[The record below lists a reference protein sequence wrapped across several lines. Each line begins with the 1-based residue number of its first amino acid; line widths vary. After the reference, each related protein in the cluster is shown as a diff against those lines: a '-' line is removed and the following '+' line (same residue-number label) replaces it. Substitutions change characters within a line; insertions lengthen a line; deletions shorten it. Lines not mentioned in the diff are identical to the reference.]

1 MRKFYSFVLILT
13 AALCSFSNSAWG
25 ETLTTSGGS
34 TSTYLPFYG
43 TWADAN
49 QHNQFVIPA
58 SELEDMQG
66 STISAL
72 KMYAKTSTAGCAPTI
87 TVSLANVPSSTDLYS
102 GFYSGTITQVWKGT
116 FSLNSSKEW
125 VLSSITPFDYED
137 GNLLVDIVTVTDG
150 SYNSSLNFEGFNVP
164 NGGRYSYNSTNTY
177 NSYVPKMTFTYEVA
191 AATCPKPT
199 LTIDDKDDESATFSW
214 TAGGSEMQWQYLCLP
229 AATTLNDSHWASST
243 LTSSTSA
250 TIDGLSS
257 STNYNFYLR
266 AYCDASDQSK
276 PVVNAF
282 QTDCGYISTLP
293 WNSDEAYASASMSS
307 MPTCWTELHTTGYD
321 APYVVNTTSGVRFYG
336 NNNKTNNT
344 RRSVIILPKF
354 TTDIKNL
361 KVKITYSTTSNDAGY
376 PGFQIGY
383 IKANEISDASKFH
396 ALTSTASPYRTT
408 GTSTYITS
416 AFVAL
421 SGAESGSH
429 IAICFT
435 NSTTASTSTVTSR
448 YGYIKKIEVEST
460 QDCGKPATPTYEDL
474 TGNSVTVNWMANAG
488 VDDYKYINV
497 DRTAN
502 PGYVLDWENDAI
514 PVTGT
519 SVDLSELVDGH
530 NYEFYVMCACGTVAS
545 NACTYQPLSCPNV
558 TGVTLSNKVYN
569 GVTVNWTT
577 SVSTNCDVRYKAGSG
592 AWNSPGT
599 NISGTS
605 KAITGLSVGTTYTF
619 EVKPSCSAD
628 AWVAAGET
636 YTPSCPIPGALTLSG
651 QKYNGVTV
659 SWSAITG
666 ISTYNLRYRK
676 GSDSWTEV
684 NDIAALTY
692 TIASG
697 LVTNQEYTIQL
708 QTECEGSWAS
718 TTYTPIAAAP
728 TVVGANSITE
738 TSISA
743 VCTDMSSSGATSHQ
757 YILVARNATE
767 DWSSAKALT
776 ASGTSVTG
784 LTLGTDYDLYARA
797 VYPGGIYS
805 TGTKKQFTTAV
816 NKPTGLTRGTLTS
829 TSVQFSWTA
838 GGGATQYQYLCL
850 PSGIT
855 PNETHWSSSTLTSLT
870 SVTVEGLSP
879 NTSYIFHVRAYFNG
893 KVSTRVYSAAFTT
906 LCGTES
912 IGWSETFGAIS
923 ATQPSCWVISKWGTS
938 ANYWTT
944 AGDYAHSGVALKY
957 NAKTL
962 NSSDVISP
970 SIYISEKCTLCFY
983 VRNSVGSG
991 SAKVEC
997 QVYINDGTTDTEIT
1011 NLTTNVSGTASGVN
1025 TRHTTATAKYYDLS
1039 SFVGKT
1045 ITIRFKGNG
1054 YDSGTTSYLWID
1066 DVSVSYKPIT
1076 IPTSLVAVPTT
1087 DGAVVSWSHDEDG
1100 PFDLQYREYKS
1111 SAPYNEWISIN
1122 GIAAKTRTLTGLTS
1136 GTKYDVRVRANCSA
1150 HRVSEW
1156 VATTFTPQCAAPSS
1170 IELTAVTNSSA
1181 SLSWTSNAQSLR
1193 YKADGEGE
1201 WRTSVTPATATTHDL
1216 TGLSGNTTYHVQVQA
1231 ECAPD
1236 ASSNWSSTFDF
1247 TTKCDAITITK
1258 LEPYEAD
1265 FSGLSGV
1272 MPDCWEKSETTYPYV
1287 SSNALTFNGNT
1298 AGQIAILPNFTNAVD
1313 ELTVKFSYSS
1323 TYAKI
1328 AVGYINT
1335 SDEFVAIETFN
1346 ATNDGSEATTEVSVP
1361 LDGATSAKNIA
1372 LAFADISSSYATGYV
1387 KNVSVEL
1394 TPACRVP
1401 ASLSSASSITTNG
1414 ATFTWTASGFDE
1426 SYWQYICV
1434 PTGETPDWSE
1444 ATKVN
1449 VRTATL
1455 TGLDSETTYDFYVRS
1470 WCDEEEQSEAL
1481 SATFT
1486 TLCGIK
1492 QLDYHIPTISAGNIP
1507 ACWSSTRWSS
1517 SSGNWYTFEIS
1528 SGVYGLRYYANG
1540 TGALAAEIVSP
1551 TIELA
1556 YESVLKFRY
1565 TNYNSGRTVPAS
1577 VIISNGTTTRTVN
1590 LSNTASA
1597 DFVSTY
1603 ITTPIDL
1610 TDVDG
1615 TNFTGDNITI
1625 SFKGNGSSG
1634 SGTSYFEISDVSVET
1649 KAHIFTNA
1657 NGNGQ
1662 WATAGNWNKNAV
1674 PTIDNDVVVTK
1685 PVLVSSETI
1694 AKAKS
1699 VVVDQ
1704 TGTHTGAID
1713 IAPKG
1718 ELIINGTLRKAT
1730 GTAKAKIYS
1739 PTAENDVNIGSSAA
1753 GLGGLVIGSHAAANG
1768 LNDATVNFYSLSHGS
1783 SGSTAS
1789 VSQYLGTPFSNLPK
1803 MLYQFYNSWVYKFT
1817 NTGTPNWERVNG
1829 DDGLEAFAGYAVI
1842 SADPVGHT
1850 YWMQGTLVASENQ
1863 NISLQFNSGDGSNP
1877 DNENMLANSWMAP
1890 IQIRAFEA
1898 GDFTNADATIYIFNS
1913 GSPDDYATNNGASTT
1928 GVLAGQ
1934 YSAYTPGT
1942 AAATDVIPAMQAFSV
1957 YTSAAEASITLD
1969 YNSLVYVPAVAGLA
1983 ITPNRAPRR
1992 TAADAYEAG
2001 EPAKMRLFVNAASG
2015 YGDMLYM
2022 LEREDFSEDFENG
2035 WDARK
2040 MFGES
2045 VAPQLYAIT
2054 PDGNMAINCV
2064 PTFEGTILGFRK
2076 GANDNGY
2083 TFTFDYDGADS
2094 WYLLDLKEQVST
2106 LITTNSSYM
2115 FVAAADDLAARFII
2129 SRTPLN
2135 YTDGVTTGVDN
2146 HTTSAASQ
2154 KLLIDGVLYI
2164 IRNGRIYSAE
2174 GALLK

>member
-72 KMYAKTSTAGCAPTI
+72 KMYAKTSTAGCAPAI

-137 GNLLVDIVTVTDG
+137 GSLLVDIVTVTDG
-150 SYNSSLNFEGFNVP
+150 NYNSSLNFEGFYVS

-191 AATCPKPT
+191 VATCPKPT

-250 TIDGLSS
+250 IIDGLSS
-257 STNYNFYLR
+257 NTNYKFYLR

-282 QTDCGYISTLP
+282 QTDCGIVSIPDEGWTYGFETTEGATVGSLP
-293 WNSDEAYASASMSS
+293 TCWSFLEDAAINYDPTAYAS
-307 MPTCWTELHTTGYD
+307 
-321 APYVVNTTSGVRFYG
+321 GVRTGSQCLHFNGGGSSGY
-336 NNNKTNNT
+336 K
-344 RRSVIILPKF
+344 SIVILPKF
-354 TTDIKNL
+354 NVDIKNL
-361 KVKITYSTTSNDAGY
+361 KISFYYVNGSTSSGRPQFAVGYITDPNNISTY
-376 PGFQIGY
+376 HQIGSLLTKQGSY
-383 IKANEISDASKFH
+383 TSTGEISLSSA
-396 ALTSTASPYRTT
+396 TA
-408 GTSTYITS
+408 
-416 AFVAL
+416 
-421 SGAESGSH
+421 GSY
-429 IAICFT
+429 IAICHCGGTSSSSHGYIDDIKVTTVQDCNTPQSVTNTAVTGATASFSWTARAGVTSYQYCAVARGAAAEWSGNTTTSTNSCTVTGLTAETNYDFYVKCVCGGGVAGPVEFTTGAACAVPSNVQFT
-435 NSTTASTSTVTSR
+435 N
-448 YGYIKKIEVEST
+448 
-460 QDCGKPATPTYEDL
+460 P
-474 TGNSVTVNWMANAG
+474 
-488 VDDYKYINV
+488 
-497 DRTAN
+497 
-502 PGYVLDWENDAI
+502 
-514 PVTGT
+514 
-519 SVDLSELVDGH
+519 
-530 NYEFYVMCACGTVAS
+530 
-545 NACTYQPLSCPNV
+545 
-558 TGVTLSNKVYN
+558 VYN
-569 GVTVNWTT
+569 GATVTWDAGGDETAWNL
-577 SVSTNCDVRYKAGSG
+577 RYKAGSG
-592 AWNSPGT
+592 SWTIVTDLSSRT
-599 NISGTS
+599 YSL
-605 KAITGLSVGTTYTF
+605 TGLTPGTTYTIQV
-619 EVKPSCSAD
+619 E
-628 AWVAAGET
+628 AGCQGGWSDEET
-636 YTPSCPIPGALTLSG
+636 YTPTCPALGALTLSG
-651 QKYNGVTV
+651 KTYNGVTV
-659 SWSAITG
+659 SWSAATG
-666 ISTYNLRYRK
+666 ISTWNLRYRK

-697 LVTNQEYTIQL
+697 LVTNQEYTIEL
-708 QTECEGSWAS
+708 YSECGGSPAT
-718 TTYTPIAAAP
+718 TTYTPEYAAP
-728 TVVGANSITE
+728 TGVLVAAEDLGGDPSWSPVT
-738 TSISA
+738 
-743 VCTDMSSSGATSHQ
+743 GATGYQ
-757 YILVARNATE
+757 YIVVLKDAAQ
-767 DWSSAKALT
+767 DWSSPATGTIVSSGYIHTNPKLSGLHAK
-776 ASGTSVTG
+776 
-784 LTLGTDYDLYARA
+784 TDYDFYVRA
-797 VYPGGIYS
+797 VYPGGGLS
-805 TGTKKQFTTAV
+805 AATKKSFKTSSHAPNTPTITGITSSSAIATWT
-816 NKPTGLTRGTLTS
+816 KPSACQSNRFQWACKASGTPTDGEYTLLADGVKTVTVTGLTSNTNYTFYVRTYYEEGIYSSAAS
-829 TSVQFSWTA
+829 TSFKTDCGTSEIGWVEHF
-838 GGGATQYQYLCL
+838 
-850 PSGIT
+850 
-855 PNETHWSSSTLTSLT
+855 NESVLSSCWSVSNGNSSYSAWEKYNYTDEGYSSSYSIRYKGRSGYAAATLQSPSLYLAEKA
-870 SVTVEGLSP
+870 VLKLYWKNAYGL
-879 NTSYIFHVRAYFNG
+879 TMDV
-893 KVSTRVYSAAFTT
+893 KVSTDEGITKT
-906 LCGTES
+906 S
-912 IGWSETFGAIS
+912 ITH
-923 ATQPSCWVISKWGTS
+923 P
-938 ANYWTT
+938 
-944 AGDYAHSGVALKY
+944 L
-957 NAKTL
+957 
-962 NSSDVISP
+962 
-970 SIYISEKCTLCFY
+970 
-983 VRNSVGSG
+983 
-991 SAKVEC
+991 
-997 QVYINDGTTDTEIT
+997 
-1011 NLTTNVSGTASGVN
+1011 SGTQASMAQK
-1025 TRHTTATAKYYDLS
+1025 TIDLS
-1039 SFVGKT
+1039 AYAEETVILYF
-1045 ITIRFKGNG
+1045 IAQGNAG
-1054 YDSGTTSYLWID
+1054 STRYIYMDEVTLEYA
-1066 DVSVSYKPIT
+1066 PCAA
-1076 IPTSLVAVPTT
+1076 PTELVAVPTT
-1087 DGAVVSWSHDEDG
+1087 DGAMISWSHDEDG

-1111 SAPYNEWISIN
+1111 TAPYNEWISIN

-1193 YKADGEGE
+1193 YKADGEDD
-1201 WRTSVTPATATTHDL
+1201 WRTPVTPATATTHNL
-1216 TGLSGNTTYHVQVQA
+1216 TGLLGNTTYHVQVQA

-1346 ATNDGSEATTEVSVP
+1346 ATNDGSVATTEVSVP

-1372 LAFADISSSYATGYV
+1372 LAFADISSSYASGYV

-1414 ATFTWTASGFDE
+1414 ATFTWTESGFGE

-1434 PTGETPDWSE
+1434 PTGEEQDWSE

-1449 VRTATL
+1449 DRTATL

-1470 WCDEEEQSEAL
+1470 WCGEEEQSEAL

-1517 SSGNWYTFEIS
+1517 SKGNWYTYDD
-1528 SGVYGLRYYANG
+1528 GAGNYKLRYFAGSGSITAY
-1540 TGALAAEIVSP
+1540 
-1551 TIELA
+1551 IETPAIDLA
-1556 YESVLKFRY
+1556 YESVLKFSYSNNQSSRP
-1565 TNYNSGRTVPAS
+1565 VPS
-1577 VIISNGTTTRTVN
+1577 KVIISNGKTTKIIELPT
-1590 LSNTASA
+1590 TASGEL
-1597 DFVSTY
+1597 VSTY
-1603 ITTPIDL
+1603 VTNPIDL
-1610 TDVDG
+1610 TNVGG
-1615 TNFTGDNITI
+1615 TNFTGDTITI
-1625 SFKGNGSSG
+1625 KFQGEAS
-1634 SGTSYFEISDVSVET
+1634 TADSYFRISNVSVET

-1685 PVLVSSETI
+1685 PVLVSAETI

-1718 ELIINGTLRKAT
+1718 ELIVNGTLRKAT

-1863 NISLQFNSGDGSNP
+1863 NISLLFNSGDGSNP

-1890 IQIRAFEA
+1890 IQIRAFNA
-1898 GDFTNADATIYIFNS
+1898 ATDFTNADATIYIFNS
-1913 GSPDDYATNNGASTT
+1913 GSPDDYENNNGASTT
-1928 GVLAGQ
+1928 GALAGQ

-1957 YTSAAEASITLD
+1957 YTSAAEASIALN
-1969 YNSLVYVPAVAGLA
+1969 YNRLVYAPAVAGLA

-2001 EPAKMRLFVNAASG
+2001 EPTKMRLFVNAASG

-2094 WYLLDLKEQVST
+2094 WYLLDLKEQAST

-2135 YTDGVTTGVDN
+2135 YTDGVATGVDN

>member
-13 AALCSFSNSAWG
+13 AALCSFSNSACG
-25 ETLTTSGGS
+25 EELTFADGSATS
-34 TSTYLPFYG
+34 
-43 TWADAN
+43 
-49 QHNQFVIPA
+49 
-58 SELEDMQG
+58 
-66 STISAL
+66 
-72 KMYAKTSTAGCAPTI
+72 
-87 TVSLANVPSSTDLYS
+87 ANVPLYGYYADMSGTTSQVLYLSSDVEDLAN
-102 GFYSGTITQVWKGT
+102 GTITSLKFYSSAASKSWTGT
-116 FSLNSSKEW
+116 FSVKLAE
-125 VLSSITPFDYED
+125 VDVATLSGLLTPDFTEVYRGSLSITSNVMTIAFTNSFEYSGEH
-137 GNLLVDIVTVTDG
+137 NLLLEISVATTGNCPEANFYGISRTG
-150 SYNSSLNFEGFNVP
+150 ASYCNKVYTQSNVL
-164 NGGRYSYNSTNTY
+164 
-177 NSYVPKMTFTYEVA
+177 PKTTFIYTPGA
-191 AATCPKPT
+191 APTCPKPT
-199 LTIDDKDDESATFSW
+199 LSLDDKDDESATFSW
-214 TAGGSEMQWQYLCLP
+214 TTGGSEAQWQYLCLP

-250 TIDGLSS
+250 IIDGLSS
-257 STNYNFYLR
+257 NTNYKFYLR

-282 QTDCGYISTLP
+282 QTDCGIVSLP
-293 WNSDEAYASASMSS
+293 WNYGFETSEGATTGSLPMCWELDKANDSYDYAYA
-307 MPTCWTELHTTGYD
+307 
-321 APYVVNTTSGVRFYG
+321 NNSGAYAGSQCLYMRVYGSGGSKIVILPEFIQEVKDLKISFYYK
-336 NNNKTNNT
+336 NNN
-344 RRSVIILPKF
+344 
-354 TTDIKNL
+354 
-361 KVKITYSTTSNDAGY
+361 
-376 PGFQIGY
+376 
-383 IKANEISDASKFH
+383 
-396 ALTSTASPYRTT
+396 T
-408 GTSTYITS
+408 GTTNYGQLEVGYVDPTNGNAFTSKNMLTQTTTYTS
-416 AFVAL
+416 SGLIVMPGTAPVGSRIAFRLTGKKTYYTYA
-421 SGAESGSH
+421 
-429 IAICFT
+429 
-435 NSTTASTSTVTSR
+435 
-448 YGYIKKIEVEST
+448 YIDNIHVESA
-460 QDCGKPATPTYEDL
+460 QDCSKPATPIYSDL
-474 TGNSVTVNWMANAG
+474 TGSSVTLSWTANKG
-488 VDDYKYINV
+488 VTDYKYINV
-497 DRTAN
+497 DRTAT

-577 SVSTNCDVRYKAGSG
+577 SASTNCDVRYKAGSG
-592 AWNSPGT
+592 AWNSAGT
-599 NISGTS
+599 NISGSS

-697 LVTNQEYTIQL
+697 LVTNQEYTIEL
-708 QTECEGSWAS
+708 YSECGGSPAT
-718 TTYTPIAAAP
+718 TTYTPEYAAP
-728 TVVGANSITE
+728 TGVLVAAEDLGGDPSWSPVT
-738 TSISA
+738 
-743 VCTDMSSSGATSHQ
+743 GATGYQ
-757 YILVARNATE
+757 YIVVLKDAAQ
-767 DWSSAKALT
+767 DWSSPATGTTVSSGYIHANPKLSGLHAK
-776 ASGTSVTG
+776 
-784 LTLGTDYDLYARA
+784 TDYDFYVRA
-797 VYPGGIYS
+797 VYPGGELS
-805 TGTKKQFTTAV
+805 AATKKSFKTSSHAPNTPTITGITSSSAIATWT
-816 NKPTGLTRGTLTS
+816 KPSACQSNRFQWACKASGTPTDGEYTLLADGVKTVTVTGLTSNTNYTFYVRTYYEEGIYSSAAS
-829 TSVQFSWTA
+829 TSFKTDCGTSEIGWVEHF
-838 GGGATQYQYLCL
+838 
-850 PSGIT
+850 
-855 PNETHWSSSTLTSLT
+855 NESVLSSCWSVSNGNSSYSAWEKYNYTDEGYSSSYSIRYKGRSGYAAATLQSPSLYLAEKA
-870 SVTVEGLSP
+870 VLKLYWKNANGLTVD
-879 NTSYIFHVRAYFNG
+879 V
-893 KVSTRVYSAAFTT
+893 KVSTDEGITKT
-906 LCGTES
+906 S
-912 IGWSETFGAIS
+912 ITH
-923 ATQPSCWVISKWGTS
+923 P
-938 ANYWTT
+938 
-944 AGDYAHSGVALKY
+944 L
-957 NAKTL
+957 
-962 NSSDVISP
+962 
-970 SIYISEKCTLCFY
+970 
-983 VRNSVGSG
+983 
-991 SAKVEC
+991 
-997 QVYINDGTTDTEIT
+997 
-1011 NLTTNVSGTASGVN
+1011 SGTQASMAQK
-1025 TRHTTATAKYYDLS
+1025 TIDLS
-1039 SFVGKT
+1039 AYAEETV
-1045 ITIRFKGNG
+1045 ILYIIAQGNAG
-1054 YDSGTTSYLWID
+1054 STRYIYMDEVTLEYAPCGA
-1066 DVSVSYKPIT
+1066 
-1076 IPTSLVAVPTT
+1076 PTELVAVPTT
-1087 DGAVVSWSHDEDG
+1087 DGAMISWSHDEDG

-1111 SAPYNEWISIN
+1111 TAPYNEWISIN

-1193 YKADGEGE
+1193 YKADGEDD
-1201 WRTSVTPATATTHDL
+1201 WRTPVTPATATTHNL

-1258 LEPYEAD
+1258 LELYEAD

-1346 ATNDGSEATTEVSVP
+1346 ATNDGSVATSEVSVP

-1372 LAFADISSSYATGYV
+1372 LAFADISSSYASGYV

-1414 ATFTWTASGFDE
+1414 ATFTWTASGFGE

-1455 TGLDSETTYDFYVRS
+1455 SGLDSETTYDFYVRS
-1470 WCDEEEQSEAL
+1470 WCGEEEQSEAL

-1517 SSGNWYTFEIS
+1517 SKGNWYTYDD
-1528 SGVYGLRYYANG
+1528 GAGNYKLRYYAG
-1540 TGALAAEIVSP
+1540 SGSITAY
-1551 TIELA
+1551 IETPAIDLA
-1556 YESVLKFRY
+1556 YESVLKFSYSNNQSSRP
-1565 TNYNSGRTVPAS
+1565 VPS
-1577 VIISNGTTTRTVN
+1577 KVIISNGKTTKIIELPT
-1590 LSNTASA
+1590 TASGEL
-1597 DFVSTY
+1597 VSTY
-1603 ITTPIDL
+1603 VTNPIDL
-1610 TDVDG
+1610 TNVGG
-1615 TNFTGDNITI
+1615 TNFTGDTITI
-1625 SFKGNGSSG
+1625 KFQGEASG
-1634 SGTSYFEISDVSVET
+1634 ADSYFRISNVSVET

-1674 PTIDNDVVVTK
+1674 PTINNDVVVTK
-1685 PVLVSSETI
+1685 PVLVSAETI

-1713 IAPKG
+1713 ILPKG

-1890 IQIRAFEA
+1890 IQIRAFNA
-1898 GDFTNADATIYIFNS
+1898 ATDFTNADATIYIFNS
-1913 GSPDDYATNNGASTT
+1913 GSPDDYETNNGASTT
-1928 GVLAGQ
+1928 GALAGQ

-1957 YTSAAEASITLD
+1957 YTSATEASITLD

-1992 TAADAYEAG
+1992 TAADAYEEG
-2001 EPAKMRLFVNAASG
+2001 EPVRMRLFVNAASS

-2135 YTDGVTTGVDN
+2135 YTDGVATGVDN

>member
-13 AALCSFSNSAWG
+13 AALCGFSNSAWG
-25 ETLTTSGGS
+25 EELLVADGSATS
-34 TSTYLPFYG
+34 
-43 TWADAN
+43 
-49 QHNQFVIPA
+49 
-58 SELEDMQG
+58 
-66 STISAL
+66 
-72 KMYAKTSTAGCAPTI
+72 
-87 TVSLANVPSSTDLYS
+87 ANVPIYGYYADMSGTTSQVLYLSSDVEDLAN
-102 GFYSGTITQVWKGT
+102 GTITSLKFYSNAASKSWTGT
-116 FSLNSSKEW
+116 FSVKLAE
-125 VLSSITPFDYED
+125 VEVATLSGLLTPDFTEVYRGSLSITSNVMTIAFTNSFEYSGEH
-137 GNLLVDIVTVTDG
+137 NLLLEISVATTGNCPEANFYGISRTG
-150 SYNSSLNFEGFNVP
+150 ASYCNKVYTQSNVL
-164 NGGRYSYNSTNTY
+164 
-177 NSYVPKMTFTYEVA
+177 PKTTFIYTPGA
-191 AATCPKPT
+191 APTCPKPT
-199 LTIDDKDDESATFSW
+199 LSLDDKDDESATFSW
-214 TAGGSEMQWQYLCLP
+214 TAGGSETQWQYLCLS
-229 AATTLNDSHWASST
+229 ASTTLNDSHWASST

-257 STNYNFYLR
+257 STNYKFYLR

-282 QTDCGYISTLP
+282 QTDCGIVSLP
-293 WNSDEAYASASMSS
+293 WNYGFETSEGATTGSLPMCWELDKENDSYDYAYA
-307 MPTCWTELHTTGYD
+307 
-321 APYVVNTTSGVRFYG
+321 NNSGAYAGSQCLYMRVYGSGGSKIVILPEFIQEVKDLKISFYYK
-336 NNNKTNNT
+336 NNNTGTTNYGQLEVGYVDPTNGNAFTSKNMLTQTTTYTSSGLIVMPGTAPVGSRIAFRLTGKRTYYTYAYIDNIHVESAQDCSKPTTNAATSITNNSA
-344 RRSVIILPKF
+344 R
-354 TTDIKNL
+354 
-361 KVKITYSTTSNDAGY
+361 
-376 PGFQIGY
+376 
-383 IKANEISDASKFH
+383 ISWSAK
-396 ALTSTASPYRTT
+396 T
-408 GTSTYITS
+408 G
-416 AFVAL
+416 
-421 SGAESGSH
+421 
-429 IAICFT
+429 
-435 NSTTASTSTVTSR
+435 VTS
-448 YGYIKKIEVEST
+448 
-460 QDCGKPATPTYEDL
+460 
-474 TGNSVTVNWMANAG
+474 
-488 VDDYKYINV
+488 YKYIV
-497 DRTAN
+497 KTSSAA
-502 PGYVLDWENDAI
+502 PTSSEWESASETSETYENLSALSA
-514 PVTGT
+514 GT
-519 SVDLSELVDGH
+519 T
-530 NYEFYVMCACGTVAS
+530 YYYWVMCACGTVAS
-545 NACTYQPLSCPNV
+545 DVRSFTTALSCPTPGSIEKSNQAATSV
-558 TGVTLSNKVYN
+558 TLTWSAGGGETGWNLHYMPYGGEYCSPIHLNSPTYNLTGLTPGTSYTVQVQADCEGDWVTQYYTPACPALGTITLSNETYN
-569 GVTVNWTT
+569 SVRATWETGGVSSWNL
-577 SVSTNCDVRYKAGSG
+577 RYKKGEGDWTNVNGLAATSYDLTSLETG
-592 AWNSPGT
+592 ATYTIEVQASCGGTWSSRTYTPQYGVPGT
-599 NISGTS
+599 PSITSITDVSAKAAWTAAVGASGYQYV
-605 KAITGLSVGTTYTF
+605 A
-619 EVKPSCSAD
+619 
-628 AWVAAGET
+628 VAAGEPNWASAT
-636 YTPSCPIPGALTLSG
+636 NTAAISNNTISGLTPNTSYTFYVRAKYGESNYGEAASCAFS
-651 QKYNGVTV
+651 TV
-659 SWSAITG
+659 YMQPTSVMTTDVQATQ
-666 ISTYNLRYRK
+666 
-676 GSDSWTEV
+676 
-684 NDIAALTY
+684 A
-692 TIASG
+692 TIAW
-697 LVTNQEYTIQL
+697 N
-708 QTECEGSWAS
+708 
-718 TTYTPIAAAP
+718 
-728 TVVGANSITE
+728 
-738 TSISA
+738 
-743 VCTDMSSSGATSHQ
+743 
-757 YILVARNATE
+757 
-767 DWSSAKALT
+767 
-776 ASGTSVTG
+776 
-784 LTLGTDYDLYARA
+784 
-797 VYPGGIYS
+797 
-805 TGTKKQFTTAV
+805 
-816 NKPTGLTRGTLTS
+816 
-829 TSVQFSWTA
+829 A
-838 GGGATQYQYLCL
+838 GGVETQYQYLCL
-850 PSGIT
+850 PKNTAPYWAGVEPLASGVRT
-855 PNETHWSSSTLTSLT
+855 
-870 SVTVEGLSP
+870 VTVTGLSAL
-879 NTSYIFHVRAYFNG
+879 TDYDFYVRSYYGAG
-893 KVSTRVYSAAFTT
+893 SGQQSAAVKLQFKTACPTYSLPFTQDFSGGSIPDCWDNT
-906 LCGTES
+906 EGTTYTDS
-912 IGWSETFGAIS
+912 YRWNIYSWDGPG
-923 ATQPSCWVISKWGTS
+923 G
-938 ANYWTT
+938 
-944 AGDYAHSGVALKY
+944 
-957 NAKTL
+957 
-962 NSSDVISP
+962 SSDVHIRFNSTSNTSGYTNYLETP
-970 SIYISEKCTLCFY
+970 AIAITDEARLKFHWKNSKAATYKVYVSI
-983 VRNSVGSG
+983 
-991 SAKVEC
+991 
-997 QVYINDGTTDTEIT
+997 DGGARTEIKNMT
-1011 NLTTNVSGTASGVN
+1011 STQTTWKLDSV
-1025 TRHTTATAKYYDLS
+1025 DLS
-1039 SFVGKT
+1039 ASCVGKT
-1045 ITIRFKGNG
+1045 IQLYFYGVSNKT
-1054 YDSGTTSYLWID
+1054 SGSYPSLD
-1066 DVSVSYKPIT
+1066 NVQVYVKPCDK
-1076 IPTSLVAVPTT
+1076 PTLTAANIVANPS
-1087 DGAVVSWSHDEDG
+1087 GAVVSCVEDTWSLRYRVKTPAGAWTTITDISDPSYSITGCETG
-1100 PFDLQYREYKS
+1100 VTYQLQV
-1111 SAPYNEWISIN
+1111 
-1122 GIAAKTRTLTGLTS
+1122 RT
-1136 GTKYDVRVRANCSA
+1136 DCSA
-1150 HRVSEW
+1150 TRKSAWTSSVDFRPS
-1156 VATTFTPQCAAPSS
+1156 CIAPSS
-1170 IELTAVTNSSA
+1170 VELISVTNTTA
-1181 SLSWTSNAQSLR
+1181 ALSWAGNAQSLR

-1346 ATNDGSEATTEVSVP
+1346 ATNDGSAATTEVSVP

-1414 ATFTWTASGFDE
+1414 ATFTWTESGFGE

-1455 TGLDSETTYDFYVRS
+1455 AGLDSETTYDFYVRS

-1492 QLDYHIPTISAGNIP
+1492 QLDYRIPTISAGNIP

-1551 TIELA
+1551 IIELA

-1850 YWMQGTLVASENQ
+1850 YWMQGSLVASENQ

-1913 GSPDDYATNNGASTT
+1913 GSPNDYATNNGASTT
-1928 GVLAGQ
+1928 GALAGQ

-2164 IRNGRIYSAE
+2164 IRNGRIYSVE